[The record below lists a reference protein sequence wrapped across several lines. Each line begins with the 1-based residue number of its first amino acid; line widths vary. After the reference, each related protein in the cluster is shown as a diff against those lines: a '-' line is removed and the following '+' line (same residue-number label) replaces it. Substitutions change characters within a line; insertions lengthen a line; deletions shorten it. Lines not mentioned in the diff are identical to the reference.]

1 MHHCAVSAILL
12 NEEVRGLHCLL
23 GVVIREV
30 GWAWYAALIG
40 EMTEFI

>member
-1 MHHCAVSAILL
+1 
-12 NEEVRGLHCLL
+12 LL

-40 EMTEFI
+40 EMTEFIWLGTGIGGWFEEGQ